1 MFTISR
7 NQPCFQ
13 RSPHQQPSSQKLVK
27 LKSARPRRVQIG
39 HHRQNRHMQRSCP
52 VRTGNYPR
60 HPLTPRVSTSDWP
73 GVCHSSLESKVS
85 MRPLHEHLCSV
96 ELCMLCF
103 TREARFGCLRC
114 GISTCAEFP
123 CAWRWCMGCGHGN
136 MCSDCA
142 DECCN
147 GFMSPWWQWW

>member
-39 HHRQNRHMQRSCP
+39 HHRQNRQMERSCP
-52 VRTGNYPR
+52 FRTGNVYPVN
-60 HPLTPRVSTSDWP
+60 PVTSIGSTSDWP

-85 MRPLHEHLCSV
+85 MRPLHESASLFATAALEPQFFLLCVPCSRVKARVWAQTTRTVHLPTGHV
-96 ELCMLCF
+96 IRAEPVYKDPL
-103 TREARFGCLRC
+103 APQVAH
-114 GISTCAEFP
+114 TCV
-123 CAWRWCMGCGHGN
+123 
-136 MCSDCA
+136 
-142 DECCN
+142 
-147 GFMSPWWQWW
+147 